1 MKDNTNMGAS
11 ADRDQASKT
20 SPDIDKNYQ
29 QAKSRVQSDPRNR
42 SDMNADKTTGVDK
55 DKNNAGFSME
65 NESDDDNSS
74 EESDSQQSGT
84 NAQGSTPR
92 SLGQSS
98 SQNKNSPSDFSKEQR
113 K

>member
-29 QAKSRVQSDPRNR
+29 QAKSRGQGDPRNR
-42 SDMNADKTTGVDK
+42 GDMNADKTTGVNEE
-55 DKNNAGFSME
+55 KNNAGSSME

-84 NAQGSTPR
+84 NTQSNAPR
-92 SLGQSS
+92 SPGQSP
-98 SQNKNSPSDFSKEQR
+98 SQNKNSPSDSSKEQR